1 MNLSELFIRKP
12 IMTTL
17 STVLVVGLGVVAY
30 LRLPVSSLPNVD
42 YPVIQ
47 ISATYPGATPSTMAS
62 TVATPI
68 EAECMQIN
76 GITSITS
83 QNVPG
88 GSTITITFNLNRNV
102 DLLAPDVQAAI
113 SRAQNNLPA
122 DLPTPPSYTKTNPSD
137 MPVLY
142 LMVTSDTLP
151 PGPLYD
157 YAKRLIGNRINTLDG
172 ISKVAIYGAK
182 TAVRIQI
189 DPHKLTAVK
198 LGLNDVAQALKT
210 ATVSIPGGSLNGRA
224 HTYSL
229 EPQGQLRT
237 AAEYA
242 DIIIAYKDGQPI
254 RLSDVAT
261 CADSLNNDLVDSR
274 YVLPGKPV
282 NYNAICLAI
291 SRQAGMNTVAVCRS
305 IRDLVERLR
314 HEIPHSVQ
322 MNILYDASAPI
333 KESIDDVEQTIV
345 IAIVLVIAII
355 YLFLG
360 RLRETT
366 IPSITIPI
374 SLLAA
379 FVLMLA
385 AGFSLDTLSL
395 MALVLSI
402 GFLVDDAIVELENTV
417 RHIDAG
423 LKPIPAAIKS
433 VHEITTTVIST
444 SLALITVF
452 VPLVFMSGIVGR
464 NFREFALTVIFAIV
478 ASLALARTLTPMM
491 CSRILRNKTGTKNRL
506 ERAMDAVIEA
516 ITHRYGVLLTWTL
529 HHKFLAAAVWLLCI
543 AGTLGLFEILPK
555 GFLPAGDSSMVMGVM
570 MKPQGSST
578 EQMRAY
584 QTKITNLLMQDTDV
598 EQLLSLSGTSPG
610 PDQSTG
616 FFYVRLKPVHER
628 KNRQPIDRVIARLQP
643 ELLKFPDGFVF
654 MMPMPVLKLSAGG
667 EETAAGSKYSYT
679 LRGDDRDKLYA
690 VADKLLLRL
699 QGMTHV
705 FNSVQSSVKINMP
718 QLNISIL
725 RNRAATL
732 GITPLEIEQALA
744 LAFAQGRTT
753 TFTTD
758 NDQYDVM
765 VELAKDHQRAPDDI
779 SLLYVRSS
787 KTGELIPLTT
797 VAEVRQTVGPSNV
810 PHSEQLDA
818 ATISFNVNPDIPLG
832 DAVKLLNQAAAE
844 IVPPEIM
851 GSLRGE
857 AQEFERSMKSLGV
870 LMIAAV
876 FLMYVIL
883 GILYESYVH
892 PFTVLTTLPVAAFGG
907 LATLLI
913 FRSELNLYAY
923 IGIFTLL
930 GIIAKN
936 GIMMV
941 DFTEQQMHAGKSS
954 FEAIHQACLIRF
966 RPILMTGLAAIAGAI
981 PIAVGYGADG
991 TSRIP
996 LGLVI
1001 VGGLAF
1007 AQVITLFVTP
1017 GIFLYMDALQKKLAP
1032 APEASEIP
1040 ASDVSSH

>member
-1 MNLSELFIRKP
+1 MNFSELFIRKP

-17 STVLVVGLGVVAY
+17 STVLVVGLGIVSY

-88 GSTITITFNLNRNV
+88 NTTITITFNLNRNV

-113 SRAQNNLPA
+113 SRAQNNLPS

-137 MPVLY
+137 MPVFY

-151 PGPLYD
+151 PGLLYD
-157 YAKRLIGNRINTLDG
+157 YAKRLIANRINTLDG
-172 ISKVAIYGAK
+172 ISKVQIYAAK
-182 TAVRIQI
+182 TAVRIQV
-189 DPHKLTAVK
+189 DPHKLTAVQ

-210 ATVSIPGGSLNGRA
+210 ATVSIPGGSLNGPA
-224 HTYSL
+224 HTFSL
-229 EPQGQLRT
+229 EPQGQLRD
-237 AAEYA
+237 AAQYA
-242 DIIIAYKDGQPI
+242 EIILAYKDGQPI
-254 RLSDVAT
+254 RLRDVAT
-261 CADSLNNDLVDSR
+261 CVDSLNNDLVDVR
-274 YVLPGKPV
+274 YAVHGQPV
-282 NYNAICLAI
+282 NYNAITLAI
-291 SRQAGMNTVAVCRS
+291 SRQAGVNTVAVCRN
-305 IRDLVERLR
+305 IHNLIETLR
-314 HEIPHSVQ
+314 REIPRSVQ
-322 MNILYDASAPI
+322 MSVLYDASEPI

-360 RLRETT
+360 RFRETI

-379 FVLMLA
+379 FILMMT

-417 RHIDAG
+417 RHIDLG
-423 LKPIPAAIKS
+423 LKPIPAAIQS

-464 NFREFALTVIFAIV
+464 NFREFALTVIFSIV

-491 CSRILRNKTGTKNRL
+491 CSRILRPKNGAKNRL
-506 ERAMDAVIEA
+506 ERAMDVLIEGMV
-516 ITHRYGVLLTWTL
+516 HRYGILLTWTL
-529 HHKFLAAAVWLLCI
+529 RHKFIAAVAWLLCI
-543 AGTLGLFEILPK
+543 VGTLGLLQVLPK
-555 GFLPAGDSSMVMGVM
+555 GFLPAGDSGLIMGVM
-570 MKPQGSST
+570 MKPQGAST

-584 QTKITNLLMQDTDV
+584 QTKITNFLTQDADI
-598 EQLLSLSGTSPG
+598 EQVLTISGTTPG

-616 FFYVRLKPVHER
+616 FFYARLKPVHER
-628 KNRQPIDRVIARLQP
+628 RNRLPIDRVIARLQP
-643 ELLKFPDGFVF
+643 ELLRFPDGVVF
-654 MMPMPVLKLSAGG
+654 MMPLPVLKLSAGG
-667 EETAAGSKYSYT
+667 EETAAGSKYAYT
-679 LRGDDRDKLYA
+679 LRGDNRDKLYE
-690 VADKLLLRL
+690 VADRLLQRL
-699 QGMTHV
+699 QAMPQI

-718 QLNISIL
+718 QLDIHIL
-725 RNRAATL
+725 RKRAATL
-732 GITPLEIEQALA
+732 GVTPLEIEQALA

-758 NDQYDVM
+758 NDQYDVI
-765 VELAKDHQRAPDDI
+765 VELAKQHQRSPDDL
-779 SLLYVRSS
+779 SFLHVRSS
-787 KTGELIPLTT
+787 KTGALIPLST
-797 VAEVRQTVGPSNV
+797 VAEIRRTVGPSNV

-818 ATISFNVNPDIPLG
+818 ATISFNVNPGIPLG
-832 DAVKLLNQAAAE
+832 DAVNALNRIATE
-844 IVPPEIM
+844 VVPPEIL

-913 FRSELNLYAY
+913 FRAELNLYAY

-941 DFTEQQMHAGKSS
+941 DFAEQQMHAGKSA
-954 FEAIHQACLIRF
+954 FDAIHEACLIRF

-1032 APEASEIP
+1032 NAETSEIATSNGSP
-1040 ASDVSSH
+1040 H